1 MRHSKSSMEAS
12 AASAAAS
19 CRLNREFTSFIGQ
32 MNEKYNFVGVVR
44 GLSKSMNGS
53 GMVRALVDDM
63 HTSCSRKS
71 ETNLREA
78 MLKSAAYLVL
88 LETSESGETW
98 TRELVHELSVACCHL
113 FTRQIV
119 STAVECWSWVISSR
133 GRDLE
138 PLVCEEMLNAWQM
151 SVDLRLG
158 MFSRPIREPN
168 PLAKE
173 EQDVLKPQP
182 PPDIDAHR
190 CWIKYL
196 QERLDIAKYKS
207 ELELELFYTLLH
219 KTLSFS
225 VDLHDSTFNRHVS
238 CVGLR
243 FRFLVMALSLVQQQA
258 GFSAGSSSPH
268 SSIAISKWIIRERIY
283 YTALDYFTVS
293 ARSPTQSSAELR
305 EDIQFVLEFW
315 NKMVAE
321 KKYLREDYSLLSTAA
336 AATPPVISQ
345 SDSASLTGI

>member
-1 MRHSKSSMEAS
+1 MQINLKI
-12 AASAAAS
+12 
-19 CRLNREFTSFIGQ
+19 NFIF
-32 MNEKYNFVGVVR
+32 FVIKII
-44 GLSKSMNGS
+44 LF
-53 GMVRALVDDM
+53 VD
-63 HTSCSRKS
+63 K
-71 ETNLREA
+71 
-78 MLKSAAYLVL
+78 
-88 LETSESGETW
+88 
-98 TRELVHELSVACCHL
+98 
-113 FTRQIV
+113 
-119 STAVECWSWVISSR
+119 
-133 GRDLE
+133 
-138 PLVCEEMLNAWQM
+138 
-151 SVDLRLG
+151 
-158 MFSRPIREPN
+158 
-168 PLAKE
+168 
-173 EQDVLKPQP
+173 
-182 PPDIDAHR
+182 
-190 CWIKYL
+190 IKYL

-207 ELELELFYTLLH
+207 ELELELFFTLLH

-258 GFSAGSSSPH
+258 GFSSSSSPH

-293 ARSPTQSSAELR
+293 ARSPTQTSAELR

-345 SDSASLTGI
+345 SDSASLTGIWFFFVHF